1 MRIRA
6 RYWGLAPLLALGA
19 ALMLLAALPSSAANG
34 GKGHGKHGA
43 TQGAQHSAM
52 HVRWDITKLVG
63 GAPPGPLEPG
73 GSAIATAPNND
84 TITLTGTG
92 TFVAPAGNNGG
103 SGAVTGGG
111 TWHTS
116 AGAGASGTYAVK
128 ELVSFAFDSFQASTP
143 VFIDHI
149 GALNERANGAA
160 VLRIS
165 FSNGQSGVLTVGCHG
180 PGATVPIFEGVAV
193 TMGAETFYTVSTP
206 SGEVGRTIFHVRR

>member
-6 RYWGLAPLLALGA
+6 RYWGLGTLLALGA
-19 ALMLLAALPSSAANG
+19 ALMLLAALPSSANG

-43 TQGAQHSAM
+43 KSGAM
-52 HVRWDITKLVG
+52 HVRWDITRLVG

-73 GSAIATAPNND
+73 GSAIATAPNGAM
-84 TITLTGTG
+84 ITLTGTG
-92 TFVAPAGNNGG
+92 TFVAPAGSNGG

-111 TWHTS
+111 TWRMST
-116 AGAGASGTYAVK
+116 GASGTYVAE
-128 ELVSFAFDSFQASTP
+128 ELVSFAFDSFQISPP

-149 GALNERANGAA
+149 GALNERANGTA

-206 SGEVGRTIFHVRR
+206 AGEVGRTIFHVRR

>member
-6 RYWGLAPLLALGA
+6 RYWGLGTLLALGA
-19 ALMLLAALPSSAANG
+19 ALMLLAALPSSANG

-43 TQGAQHSAM
+43 KSGAM
-52 HVRWDITKLVG
+52 HVRWDITRLVG

-73 GSAIATAPNND
+73 GSAIATAPNGAM
-84 TITLTGTG
+84 ITLTGTG
-92 TFVAPAGNNGG
+92 TFVAPAGSNGG
-103 SGAVTGGG
+103 SGAVTWRMS
-111 TWHTS
+111 T
-116 AGAGASGTYAVK
+116 GASGTYVAE
-128 ELVSFAFDSFQASTP
+128 ELVSFALDSFQISPP

-149 GALNERANGAA
+149 GALNERANGTA

-206 SGEVGRTIFHVRR
+206 AGEVGRTIFHVRR